1 MFDTFIALGT
11 TAVCLIGTQLIKRQL
26 SDISNGSKEFI
37 LKHRLLLHP
46 NSISFTGLVLALFS
60 MALYWF
66 GYHGIATNLY
76 IIASF
81 VDNIDGNVAR
91 SSGLVTET
99 GKELDPLFDKIK
111 SLPPL
116 VYFFYHGYF
125 PIGLVL
131 AYVCMEVV
139 GQSLRPFIRMLN
151 RIFDLELSVAANYF
165 GKIKTVCIH
174 VLIVFCALG
183 ISNVIASSFL
193 AIITF
198 LAVCSITFKF
208 IKIESLKNFIV
219 NKKKLS
225 RCKLF

>member
-1 MFDTFIALGT
+1 MLDTFIALGT
-11 TAVCLIGTQLIKRQL
+11 AAVCLIGTQLIKRQL
-26 SDISNGSKEFI
+26 SDVSNGSKEFI

-46 NSISFTGLVLALFS
+46 NSISFIGLLLALFS
-60 MALYWF
+60 MALYWV
-66 GYHGIATNLY
+66 GYHGIAINLY
-76 IIASF
+76 IVASF

-116 VYFFYHGYF
+116 VYFLCHGYF
-125 PIGLVL
+125 PMGLVL
-131 AYVCMEVV
+131 AYVCLEIT
-139 GQSLRPFIRMLN
+139 GQSLRPFIRLLN

-183 ISNVIASSFL
+183 ISNVIASGFL
-193 AIITF
+193 TAITF

-208 IKIESLKNFIV
+208 IKIESLKNFVV
-219 NKKKLS
+219 NRMRFS